1 MHFFTKTLVKIKVY
15 QKVWGENKLVFVF
28 LFHKKGGMCCPIKNN
43 KQHNKAINI
52 CCLFYPQEKCVKQ
65 EKKEGKK
72 SDWGSENVR

>member
-1 MHFFTKTLVKIKVY
+1 MHFFTKTLVKIKVC

-28 LFHKKGGMCCPIKNN
+28 LFHKKGVMCCPIKNN
-43 KQHNKAINI
+43 KQQNKAINI